1 MPENMVFRPREEM
14 MSYEEMMR
22 LTRIFANLGVDKI
35 RLTGGE
41 PTVHPQIVEIVKG
54 MNDIPGIRSIS
65 MTTNGVLLSKLAQ
78 PLKDAGLERVNVSL
92 DSTDPEEFRRITR
105 RNSFE
110 QVWNGILTAEFVGLL
125 PIKLNA
131 VVVRGYNDDQVIDLA
146 ALTLTR
152 NWQVRFIEMMP
163 FGGTTDL
170 QTHQVVTTD
179 QMIDHIE
186 SEFGKL
192 ERGNDGK
199 LDGEAI
205 IYKIPNAPGDLG
217 FISSVTKP
225 FCAFCSR
232 ARLTSDGKLRLCLL
246 REDEVDVLT
255 PLRGGA
261 DDEELRQ
268 LIVEGIWNKPWGHGL
283 ADGVIPLNRT
293 MSEIGG

>member
-110 QVWNGILTAEFVGLL
+110 QVWNGILH
-125 PIKLNA
+125 
-131 VVVRGYNDDQVIDLA
+131 R
-146 ALTLTR
+146 
-152 NWQVRFIEMMP
+152 
-163 FGGTTDL
+163 
-170 QTHQVVTTD
+170 
-179 QMIDHIE
+179 
-186 SEFGKL
+186 
-192 ERGNDGK
+192 
-199 LDGEAI
+199 
-205 IYKIPNAPGDLG
+205 
-217 FISSVTKP
+217 
-225 FCAFCSR
+225 
-232 ARLTSDGKLRLCLL
+232 
-246 REDEVDVLT
+246 
-255 PLRGGA
+255 
-261 DDEELRQ
+261 
-268 LIVEGIWNKPWGHGL
+268 
-283 ADGVIPLNRT
+283 
-293 MSEIGG
+293 